1 MRLFKAYVCRILPA
15 LLMAGVVFL
24 LFARSASFSY
34 IGIDDAAYTFRNPFV
49 ASGLTLDGI
58 VEAFSNFRHGGIW
71 MPVTY
76 IMYMIDF
83 SVCKL
88 FGFPLM
94 AAMHVVN
101 ALLHA
106 VNFLLLLR
114 LMRRLVLGCGNGEN
128 GICDL
133 QWGRH
138 DSATT
143 EHTEG
148 FICDLQLKCGARS
161 RSGDAASA
169 SHAERNCAP
178 QFSRDGEGAVA
189 TPRFADGFLPH
200 RIRAQSEIVNRKS
213 EILPTTNYQS
223 GKDSASPFPGLPCI
237 PWFSFNRKSCQLPT
251 TNYQLPT
258 INRKSNLWWLF
269 TMLFC
274 VLACL
279 SKPTAMCFPFL
290 AMLVEW
296 LVSRSRIWEVA
307 LCDGEERPY
316 RDRCT
321 AHHCS
326 GNVSPLPLPTTH
338 CPLPTSNYSIAN
350 RKSINRKS
358 PPTTNYQ
365 LPTIHYQLLLLLPA
379 LIWAL
384 HPLRAEPVAWIA
396 ARKELLWTSFTLLGL
411 LCWTNMLYR
420 RPQITNSES
429 GVAEPVSRWPIVS
442 RLLPYL
448 PMLVVAGA
456 TAAIAAYSQ
465 THVAGQG
472 DTSLYAASF
481 GHRLVNALSAIGFY
495 IRTTF
500 WPVGLHIDCRAVNSL
515 MPLGGVANLAVLA
528 GVCLGFVIYGLLRLR
543 SRVVVA
549 RTLGKEAESFPLQ
562 DGERCCPQ
570 WKRLGSRFSLGGG
583 DAASASH
590 AERNCAP
597 QFSRD
602 GEGAVATPRF
612 ADGFLPHRIRAQSEI
627 ENTTHYPL
635 PTTHYQSGKDSASPF
650 SRLPC
655 FSCIPW
661 FSFNRKS
668 EILPTTN
675 YQLPTTNYFFS
686 FLWFMIGLLPTLGIF
701 GGFGIESHADRFTYL
716 PMMGFSFLL
725 AAWLVD
731 LARRDGDARRLRV
744 VNWILAIAVVLLA
757 VTSFRQLGFWKDNAE
772 AYGRALA
779 CDSGHPR
786 AMVHVADALCSR
798 RRNFDAGIAMYRK
811 ALSLA
816 DTVPEGGFN
825 IGDVRARLA
834 YALASRGGYDDFGE
848 VKRLGA
854 DVLRNFRLDRRGMM
868 LDALG
873 TAFMNEGDLK
883 RAAVLFRASI
893 DAPDRFWPKAS
904 TKRKL
909 EMCR

>member
-1 MRLFKAYVCRILPA
+1 MRLFKAYVCRTLPA
-15 LLMAGVVFL
+15 LLMAGAVFL
-24 LFARSASFSY
+24 LFAWSASFSY
-34 IGIDDAAYTFRNPFV
+34 IAIDDAAYTFRNPFV
-49 ASGLTLDGI
+49 APGLTLDGI

-94 AAMHVVN
+94 ATMHIVN

-114 LMRRLVLGCGNGEN
+114 LMRRLVLGCGNDEN
-128 GICDL
+128 KICDL
-133 QWGRH
+133 RWGRH
-138 DSATT
+138 DSATM
-143 EHTEG
+143 ERTEG
-148 FICDLQLKCGARS
+148 FIYDCAICDLRLKCGS
-161 RSGDAASA
+161 QGGCGDAPNRILNPQPTTLNSHVATSA
-169 SHAERNCAP
+169 SHAIGNP
-178 QFSRDGEGAVA
+178 
-189 TPRFADGFLPH
+189 
-200 RIRAQSEIVNRKS
+200 
-213 EILPTTNYQS
+213 
-223 GKDSASPFPGLPCI
+223 ASY
-237 PWFSFNRKSCQLPT
+237 QLPA
-251 TNYQLPT
+251 TNCQLPT
-258 INRKSNLWWLF
+258 INRKCHLWWLF
-269 TMLFC
+269 AMLFC

-296 LVSRSRIWEVA
+296 LVIRSRNGELA
-307 LCDGEERPY
+307 LCDGEGAIATPASH
-316 RDRCT
+316 CT
-321 AHHCS
+321 TTHY
-326 GNVSPLPLPTTH
+326 PLPT
-338 CPLPTSNYSIAN
+338 
-350 RKSINRKS
+350 IN
-358 PPTTNYQ
+358 
-365 LPTIHYQLLLLLPA
+365 YQLLLLLPA

-384 HPLRAEPVAWIA
+384 HPLRVEPVAWIA
-396 ARKELLWTSFTLLGL
+396 ARKELLWTTFMLLGL

-420 RPQITNSES
+420 RPQITNGES
-429 GVAEPVSRWPIVS
+429 GAAEPVSRWPIVN

-515 MPLGGVANLAVLA
+515 MPLGGVVNLAVLA

-543 SRVVVA
+543 SRIVVA
-549 RTLGKEAESFPLQ
+549 RS
-562 DGERCCPQ
+562 
-570 WKRLGSRFSLGGG
+570 GSG
-583 DAASASH
+583 DAASASD

-602 GEGAVATPRF
+602 GEGAVATSASHTVVNRK
-612 ADGFLPHRIRAQSEI
+612 SC
-627 ENTTHYPL
+627 PL
-635 PTTHYQSGKDSASPF
+635 PTTH
-650 SRLPC
+650 
-655 FSCIPW
+655 
-661 FSFNRKS
+661 
-668 EILPTTN
+668 
-675 YQLPTTNYFFS
+675 YFFS

-731 LARRDGDARRLRV
+731 LARRDGDARRLRT
-744 VNWILAIAVVLLA
+744 VNWILAIVVVLLA
-757 VTSFRQLGFWKDNAE
+757 ATSFRQLGFWKDNAE

-834 YALASRGGYDDFGE
+834 YALASRGGYDDFDE

-854 DVLRNFRLDRRGMM
+854 DVLRNLRLDRRGMM

>member
-396 ARKELLWTSFTLLGL
+396 ARKELLWTTFTLLGL

-429 GVAEPVSRWPIVS
+429 GVAEPVARWPIVN

-543 SRVVVA
+543 SRMVLA
-549 RTLGKEAESFPLQ
+549 RTRCKEAESFPLQ

-570 WKRLGSRFSLGGG
+570 WKRLGSRFSLGSG

-627 ENTTHYPL
+627 ENTTN
-635 PTTHYQSGKDSASPF
+635 
-650 SRLPC
+650 C
-655 FSCIPW
+655 
-661 FSFNRKS
+661 
-668 EILPTTN
+668 
-675 YQLPTTNYFFS
+675 QLPTTNYFFS

-731 LARRDGDARRLRV
+731 LARRDGDARRLRTV
-744 VNWILAIAVVLLA
+744 MWILAIAVVLLA

-772 AYGRALA
+772 AYGRALV

-798 RRNFDAGIAMYRK
+798 RRNFDAGIAMYRR

-825 IGDVRARLA
+825 VGDVRARLA